1 MPISPFRLI
10 KWCAI
15 FERQADLGIVPRYTR
30 GIYVLLKHRPRVD
43 AYDVVYVGLAGG
55 PHAGIRGRLRSHA
68 RRKAN
73 LWTHFSVFAVWD
85 NVRSEEV
92 AELESLFR
100 SIYSRD
106 SRANR
111 LNVQKGSKRLKS
123 ITHKLCDK
131 GRAGSSEWHKV
142 STNSQ

>member
-1 MPISPFRLI
+1 MPISPLRLME
-10 KWCAI
+10 WCAV
-15 FERQADLGIVPRYTR
+15 FERQADLGLVPSHTR
-30 GIYVLLKHRPRVD
+30 GIYVLFKHRPRGDV
-43 AYDVVYVGLAGG
+43 YDVVYVGLAGG
-55 PHAGIRGRLRSHA
+55 PHAGMRGRLRSHA

-85 NVRSEEV
+85 NVRPEEV

-123 ITHKLCDK
+123 ITRKLAENPRIK
-131 GRAGSSEWHKV
+131 PGSE
-142 STNSQ
+142 